1 MTAGEIAR
9 LAALAGAKLACCG
22 GLLIATGALSL
33 AGLGAFLAG
42 AAPVLA
48 VLAGAGLGAWALSPA
63 RPCTWHSGR
72 RKNAGTAPTGTGA
85 P

>member
-1 MTAGEIAR
+1 MTAPQNAR
-9 LAALAGAKLACCG
+9 FAALVGAKVACCG

-33 AGLGAFLAG
+33 AGLGTFLTG

-48 VLAGAGLGAWALSPA
+48 ILAGAGLGAWALGTA
-63 RPCTWHSGR
+63 RGCAWRAGR
-72 RKNAGTAPTGTGA
+72 RLAARTARDRAGA